1 MAQILKLRRGD
12 IGLLK
17 DVTAR
22 KGELVIATGS
32 IGTMAGPWL
41 FVGESEGLAGA
52 YRPISKIY
60 MGSSVPTITA
70 GSHGTTLDGTPFYD
84 TTSKTLYSLNSA
96 TNQNLDIT
104 GNLENRTITGITITN
119 LTSSNAVF
127 SSYVSASAIN
137 VTGNT
142 EIGGKMIVT
151 GDISGSNLHISS
163 NATIVGDLTL
173 SGSLKIGDH
182 GGDIVIFLGEVSSSI
197 IPNVNNA
204 FDLGTSAKSW
214 KDLYISGSV
223 HANNVTVQT
232 STIGTSTVTN
242 NLYVS
247 GNTFLGDQL
256 SDGVHVTGSVNIS
269 GSSTIIGQT
278 QLSSLNVTDLT
289 DNRIV
294 IVGANGEIED
304 DANFMFDGSK
314 LQIGAGAIEAATNGN
329 IRTSG
334 SLIVKGDE
342 TISGNLN
349 AETDLTVTGTTSLLG
364 DLFVSGNVQFL
375 GSSSYVHISS
385 SVIELDDN
393 IIKLNAYS
401 PFERYAGFEVMDSG
415 STNMSASLLW
425 DSTNDYWLMMSS
437 SGQSS
442 RVIGTTPNTYGS
454 ETVLTVGS
462 FPIITGKENIGD
474 SLLTFSG
481 TTLAFNVNKFTVDS
495 TAGDTMVAGSLTLSS
510 VGGTDS
516 GSKTS
521 AVTFRNSSNII
532 GYTPT
537 TETIDEL
544 DGILGY
550 RHSDGKLIFST
561 VIDGGEY
568 SVS

>member
-1 MAQILKLRRGD
+1 MAQILKHRRGSVD
-12 IGLLK
+12 VLK
-17 DVTAR
+17 GITAR

-32 IGTMAGPWL
+32 IGSMDGPWI
-41 FVGESEGLAGA
+41 FVGESEVAGG
-52 YRPISKIY
+52 YRPISKVY
-60 MGSSVPTITA
+60 MGSAVPTITVGA
-70 GSHGTTLDGTPFYD
+70 HGTTLDGTPFYD
-84 TTSKTLYSLNSA
+84 TTSKTLYALNSIA
-96 TNQNLDIT
+96 NQNLDIT
-104 GNLENRTITGITITN
+104 GNLETRTITGITITN
-119 LTSSNAVF
+119 LTGSKASF
-127 SSYVSASAIN
+127 STHVSASAIN
-137 VTGNT
+137 VTGDT
-142 EIGGKMIVT
+142 AIGGKMVVT
-151 GDISGSNLHISS
+151 GDISGSNLFLTGSAII
-163 NATIVGDLTL
+163 TGDLTL
-173 SGSLKIGDH
+173 SGSIKIGDH
-182 GGDIVIFLGEVSSSI
+182 GGDIIIFLGEVSSSI
-197 IPNVNNA
+197 IPDVDNA
-204 FDLGTSAKSW
+204 FDLGSGSKSW
-214 KDLYISGSV
+214 KDLYVSGTAYVNNINAETSSISNINVSNNINVSGSSYLGD
-223 HANNVTVQT
+223 ALTDTVQ
-232 STIGTSTVTN
+232 I
-242 NLYVS
+242 
-247 GNTFLGDQL
+247 
-256 SDGVHVTGSVNIS
+256 TGSLNVS

-278 QLSSLNVTDLT
+278 QLSSVNVTDLT

-495 TAGDTMVAGSLTLSS
+495 SAGDTMVAGSLTLSS